1 LESRFYNPT
10 EVRWSSWQSAGDILG
25 PQRLKVVI
33 VAARS
38 AHGRAVRLAQAHLP
52 GHVVEIVPDVQPD
65 PTAESVQ
72 SVIQAVRKAAPD
84 WVIAIGGGSVLDS
97 AKAAALLANADGCV
111 LDYLRGLRQVESPG
125 IPLVALPTTAGS
137 GSEVTPYAS
146 ITDVELKKKSS
157 LTSDYLYPR
166 YALLDETL
174 TATMPPLITA
184 ISGMDAL
191 CHAVEGY
198 WSNRSNAVTDAY
210 ALSAARMVL
219 TTLPL
224 AHQHGDDLKVRR
236 QMLEGSLLA
245 GLAISNAAT
254 TAAHAISYPMTVF
267 YRVPHGI
274 ACGIVLPQLIRYNS
288 GSIAPDKERALLN
301 NLGLETMSELADTVE
316 CLNEK
321 LGLPVRLRDLGI
333 RKSDLPTIVAN
344 GFRPDRINNNPREI
358 TASDFDCMLEE
369 IL

>member
-1 LESRFYNPT
+1 MGS
-10 EVRWSSWQSAGDILG
+10 QH
-25 PQRLKVVI
+25 LKIVV

-38 AHGRAVRLAQAHLP
+38 AHGWAVQLGQTYLPAHD
-52 GHVVEIVPDVQPD
+52 VEIVPDVQPD

-72 SVIQAVRKAAPD
+72 SVIQAVRGATPD

-97 AKAAALLANADGCV
+97 AKAAALLANAEGDV
-111 LDYLRGLRQVESPG
+111 LDYLRGVRQIEGPG

-146 ITDVELKKKSS
+146 ITDVEQKKKTS

-191 CHAVEGY
+191 CHAIEGY
-198 WSNRSNAVTDAY
+198 WSNHSNSVTDAY
-210 ALSAARMVL
+210 ALSAAKIVL
-219 TTLPL
+219 GVLRA
-224 AHQHGDDLKVRR
+224 AHVHGDDLKVRR

-245 GLAISNAAT
+245 GLAISNART

-267 YRVPHGI
+267 YRIPHGI
-274 ACGIVLPQLIRYNS
+274 ACGIVLPQLIRYNA
-288 GSIAPDKERALLN
+288 GSMAPDKEGVLLHD
-301 NLGLETMSELADTVE
+301 LGFETMNELADTVRRLQE
-316 CLNEK
+316 N

-333 RKSDLPTIVAN
+333 QKSDLSTIVAN
-344 GFRPDRINNNPREI
+344 GFRPDRVNNNPRKI
-358 TASDFDCMLEE
+358 TATDFDRMLEE